1 MTHDEL
7 KNAAKEYVQLCLDEV
22 KDEAYDYAEDELELE
37 HEQCAIFEELVRF
50 VKVQ

>member
-1 MTHDEL
+1 MTHEEL
-7 KNAAKEYVQLCLDEV
+7 KNAAKEYVMLCLDEV

-37 HEQCAIFEELVRF
+37 HEQCAIFQDLVQS